1 MKTEHATQL
10 RKGIREARNLLW
22 FHANDTDKL
31 FMRQLYHAAIK
42 RSTSVSYKAFKR
54 TLERAG
60 LVN

>member
-10 RKGIREARNLLW
+10 RKGIREARNLIWLQ
-22 FHANDTDKL
+22 NYGMPEE
-31 FMRQLYHAAIK
+31 FMRLAYQAAIK

-54 TLERAG
+54 TLERSG